1 MTLVGGHRRPYE
13 IPFVRPYKTASVE
26 HETRQGVLLH
36 LHAEDGTTG
45 LGEAAPLGSRT
56 EDQAACRTAISRA
69 LEQLTGDGIDPATA
83 LADLDELCPE
93 LDQAPAARFAV
104 SLALSDLLAKQA
116 DKPLSTWLAKRHTG
130 QTPAETVPVNATL
143 PIEPVP
149 AMADRAQAAVE
160 AGFTTLKLKVG
171 TDHDEDLERV
181 EAVRDAIGPEPAI
194 RLDANQAWAPVQAI
208 ENILDH
214 LDITPL
220 EYVEQPVHGPDHR
233 ALALVRS
240 TVPCPIAADE
250 PVTGPEPAAEL
261 IELEAVDV
269 LILKPMVIGGLDR
282 TLDIAGLAAEA
293 GLATV
298 VTSTIDGAVARAGA
312 LHLAASLGPRDLAC
326 GLATADLLAD
336 DVVDHDERVED
347 GRMHVPDRSGHGL
360 PLPGAEVG
368 P

>member
-1 MTLVGGHRRPYE
+1 MTLVGGHSQPYE
-13 IPFVRPYKTASVE
+13 VPFLSPYKTASVE
-26 HETRQGVLLH
+26 HETRQGVLLQ

-56 EDQAACRTAISRA
+56 EDQAASSRAISQA

-83 LADLDELCPE
+83 LADLDELCPH

-116 DKPLSTWLAKRHTG
+116 DKPLATWLAKRHTG
-130 QTPAETVPVNATL
+130 QTPAEAVPVNATL

-149 AMADRAQAAVE
+149 DMIARAQAAIE

-171 TDHDEDLERV
+171 TDHDDDLERV
-181 EAVRDAIGPEPAI
+181 EAVRDAIGPDPAI

-233 ALALVRS
+233 ALAMVRS
-240 TVPCPIAADE
+240 SVPCPIAADE
-250 PVTGPEPAAEL
+250 PVTDPQAAAEL
-261 IELEAVDV
+261 IELEAADV
-269 LILKPMVIGGLDR
+269 LVLKPMVIGGLDR
-282 TLDIAGLAAEA
+282 TLEIAGMADDAGLAS
-293 GLATV
+293 V
-298 VTSTIDGAVARAGA
+298 ITSTIDGAVARAGA

-326 GLATADLLAD
+326 GLATADLLAE
-336 DVVDHDERVED
+336 DVVDHDERIEA
-347 GRMHVPDRSGHGL
+347 GRMHVPDRPGHGL
-360 PLPGAEVG
+360 PLPGAEVD